1 MQLFTVRLSPP
12 RMHSDHIDARTR
24 RVPAAP
30 GQASAT
36 AFGSSGMGTY
46 GLAYS
51 ESARRTNAHTDNE
64 SLLTLVAF
72 EAL

>member
-1 MQLFTVRLSPP
+1 MRERGECQRHVGSPL
-12 RMHSDHIDARTR
+12 
-24 RVPAAP
+24 
-30 GQASAT
+30 AT

-51 ESARRTNAHTDNE
+51 ESTWRNNAHADNE
-64 SLLTLVAF
+64 SLPALVAF